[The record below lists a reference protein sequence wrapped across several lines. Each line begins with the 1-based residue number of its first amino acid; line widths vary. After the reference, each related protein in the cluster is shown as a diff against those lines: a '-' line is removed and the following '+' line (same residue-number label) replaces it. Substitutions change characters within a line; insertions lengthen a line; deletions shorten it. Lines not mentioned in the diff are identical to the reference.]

1 MAAWEEVA
9 VAVHSQYCESFAFAF
24 EAAAAVE

>member
-9 VAVHSQYCESFAFAF
+9 AAVHSQYKSVV
-24 EAAAAVE
+24 EAVGVAE